1 MRVPLCPC
9 CPCPYPFLK
18 DSMDIQRDMALRH
31 SHHKPP
37 ATTSAVAVGEH
48 AAGVQPYADTLV
60 SMLLM
65 SLPWADD
72 TLVRGS
78 GEAMTQLLDLV
89 GQYMEARPSR
99 SCPALAPF
107 LESGGEE
114 DLAAQSDSGAAT
126 FLPQVIDTC
135 CRTAPSKFRGVR
147 PISSV
152 GVLAWVVRRACSG
165 RLGHQRDNAALPEA
179 ACSILYMTAL
189 SWAGGSNGS
198 AKSHACIA

>member
-1 MRVPLCPC
+1 MQPRRSCTQALVSMLHMPLPW
-9 CPCPYPFLK
+9 LD
-18 DSMDIQRDMALRH
+18 DSSQIP
-31 SHHKPP
+31 HHIVLSNVTQLSI
-37 ATTSAVAVGEH
+37 TTMVHAGEH

-89 GQYMEARPSR
+89 GQYMEARPVR

-107 LESGGEE
+107 LESGGED

-126 FLPQVIDTC
+126 FLPQVINTC
-135 CRTAPSKFRGVR
+135 CRTAPSRLCGV
-147 PISSV
+147 
-152 GVLAWVVRRACSG
+152 
-165 RLGHQRDNAALPEA
+165 
-179 ACSILYMTAL
+179 
-189 SWAGGSNGS
+189 
-198 AKSHACIA
+198 